1 MEQIDINNLLNREKY
16 ITEIKDIITNFENN
30 PDDPQRTGGIFLY
43 GETGIGK
50 TYFVKN
56 IIQNLN
62 YDAIIYDAGSIR
74 NSSAI
79 ENITKYKFSNKN
91 IYDLLQNKIKKNLV
105 LMDEIDGMNNGDKGG
120 INTLIKIIRPKKT
133 KKQKTEYTIN
143 SPIICIGNCRI
154 DKKIKEL
161 MKVCHVIRLN
171 IPSDEQIKQIILT
184 LYPNILCEHLD
195 YIIAYSKN
203 NLHKLKYFLDLYK
216 NNYELFLTFVKDNN
230 VQMSSYSDD
239 TKEIVR
245 KLFLNKYSI
254 DKHNIIINDTDRTS
268 VGLLW
273 HENIIDSISK
283 KHKNDKFA
291 AIKCYRKQLENIC
304 LSDYI
309 DRITF
314 QKQIWE
320 FNEMSSLIKLWYN
333 HILFHNDNIVDKQ
346 TTIKEVRFTKVL
358 TKYSTEYNNLIFL
371 NKLCQK
377 LQMDKKDVIAF
388 FYKLKINDSDIN
400 TNCYNELED
409 IYDINKLEIERI
421 FRYIDILY
429 VKNNNDINS

>member
-1 MEQIDINNLLNREKY
+1 M
-16 ITEIKDIITNFENN
+16 
-30 PDDPQRTGGIFLY
+30 
-43 GETGIGK
+43 
-50 TYFVKN
+50 
-56 IIQNLN
+56 
-62 YDAIIYDAGSIR
+62 
-74 NSSAI
+74 
-79 ENITKYKFSNKN
+79 
-91 IYDLLQNKIKKNLV
+91 
-105 LMDEIDGMNNGDKGG
+105 
-120 INTLIKIIRPKKT
+120 
-133 KKQKTEYTIN
+133 
-143 SPIICIGNCRI
+143 
-154 DKKIKEL
+154 
-161 MKVCHVIRLN
+161 
-171 IPSDEQIKQIILT
+171 
-184 LYPNILCEHLD
+184 
-195 YIIAYSKN
+195 
-203 NLHKLKYFLDLYK
+203 
-216 NNYELFLTFVKDNN
+216 
-230 VQMSSYSDD
+230 
-239 TKEIVR
+239 
-245 KLFLNKYSI
+245 FLNKYSI